1 MKLTVV
7 RLGRCGSAGWPSGT
21 APGGRKP
28 GGRKPGGID
37 LCTGTGL
44 REGCDRSLCC
54 HVGAPSP
61 PPAPPVHGTA
71 LADTRRVTVTT
82 AKIERTGPSI
92 SRCAGRVRARG
103 VRAVRGRVP
112 AGPRAGR
119 VAIRTCPPR
128 RGPGPLVGHRGH
140 SHQSAQRARAR
151 AGGARPSRRLLRMG
165 GPQRG
170 RPRGAAV
177 EVGAPS
183 LRAMAADCRRAV
195 RRSPGRDSAAGR
207 RPDRGAVGAAG
218 GASGGVR
225 RARRLLDQHP
235 RWRRRSHHV
244 RGG

>member
-7 RLGRCGSAGWPSGT
+7 RLGRCGSAGWPTGT

-28 GGRKPGGID
+28 GFRKPGGID

-82 AKIERTGPSI
+82 TKIQRTGPSSS
-92 SRCAGRVRARG
+92 SRPSSSRPSGRPRG
-103 VRAVRGRVP
+103 CS
-112 AGPRAGR
+112 
-119 VAIRTCPPR
+119 TLPPR

-151 AGGARPSRRLLRMG
+151 AGGARPSRRRLRMG

-195 RRSPGRDSAAGR
+195 RRSPGRGSAAGR

-244 RGG
+244 RRWLES